1 MSSFQEQISAATKAN
16 FENQLALLTAL
27 TGKAFESVEKV
38 IELNMSVAKAALEES
53 TSNARQLLAAKDP
66 QEFIALSASQVQ
78 PNAEKATSYGREVMT
93 IVSGLQ
99 AEVSKAAES
108 QISEHSRKLASLVDE
123 VSKTAPAGSEN
134 VVAFMK
140 TAIANAN
147 TGYEQLT
154 KSTKQAVETM
164 GANMNNAAAQ
174 VSQAASKASARVSPV
189 APVAAKK

>member
-16 FENQLALLTAL
+16 LENHFALLTAL

-78 PNAEKATSYGREVMT
+78 PTAEKATTYGREVMS

-108 QISEHSRKLASLVDE
+108 QIGEQSRKLASLVDE

-147 TGYEQLT
+147 AGYEQLT

-174 VSQAASKASARVSPV
+174 VSQAASKASARV

>member
-1 MSSFQEQISAATKAN
+1 MSSFQEQFSAAAKSN
-16 FENQLALLTAL
+16 FETQLALLTAL

-38 IELNMSVAKAALEES
+38 IELNMNVAKAALEES

-78 PNAEKATSYGREVMT
+78 PNAEKAAFYGREVLT

-108 QISEHSRKLASLVDE
+108 QIGEHSRKFASLVDE

-134 VVAFMK
+134 VVAYMK

-147 TGYEQLT
+147 AGYEQLT
-154 KSTKQAVETM
+154 KSTKQAVEAM
-164 GANMNNAAAQ
+164 GANMNTAAAQ
-174 VSQAASKASARVSPV
+174 MSQAASKATARV
-189 APVAAKK
+189 APVAVKK

>member
-1 MSSFQEQISAATKAN
+1 MTSFQEQFSAATRTN
-16 FENQLALLTAL
+16 LESQLALLTAL

-38 IELNMSVAKAALEES
+38 IELNMNVAKAALEES

-66 QEFIALSASQVQ
+66 QEFIALSTSQAQ
-78 PNAEKATSYGREVMT
+78 PNTEKAASYGREVMA

-99 AEVSKAAES
+99 AEVTKAAES
-108 QISEHSRKLASLVDE
+108 QIGENSRKFATMVEE

-147 TGYEQLT
+147 AGYEQLS
-154 KSTKQAVETM
+154 KSGKQAVEAM
-164 GANMNNAAAQ
+164 GANLNTAAAQ
-174 VSQAASKASARVSPV
+174 MSQAASKASARV
-189 APVAAKK
+189 APVAVKK

>member
-38 IELNMSVAKAALEES
+38 IELNMNVAKAALEES

-99 AEVSKAAES
+99 AEVTKAAES
-108 QISEHSRKLASLVDE
+108 QIGEHSRKIASLVDE

-147 TGYEQLT
+147 AGYEQLT
-154 KSTKQAVETM
+154 KSTKQAVEAM

-174 VSQAASKASARVSPV
+174 VSQAASKASARVASV

>member
-1 MSSFQEQISAATKAN
+1 MNSFQEQFSAAARTN
-16 FENQLALLTAL
+16 LESQLALLTAM

-66 QEFIALSASQVQ
+66 QEFIALSTSQAQ
-78 PNAEKATSYGREVMT
+78 PNAEKAASYGREVMA

-99 AEVSKAAES
+99 AEVTKAAEN
-108 QISEHSRKLASLVDE
+108 QIGEHSRKFATLVEE

-140 TAIANAN
+140 TAIASANA
-147 TGYEQLT
+147 GYEQMS
-154 KSTKQAVETM
+154 KSGKQAVETM
-164 GANMNNAAAQ
+164 GANMNTAAAQ
-174 VSQAASKASARVSPV
+174 MSQVTSKASARV
-189 APVAAKK
+189 APAVVKK